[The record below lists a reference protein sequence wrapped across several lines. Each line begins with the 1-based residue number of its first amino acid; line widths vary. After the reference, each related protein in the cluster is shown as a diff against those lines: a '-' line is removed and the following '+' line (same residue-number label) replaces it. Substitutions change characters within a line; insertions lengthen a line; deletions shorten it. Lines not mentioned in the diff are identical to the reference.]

1 MTDTPDLSWDVQSE
15 TAPDRPKL
23 ESSLPESTPLT
34 RPKRTI
40 AVLVLAILVLMVWIA
55 LALLTW
61 LRFEEVQA
69 ALIAALPDDLSS
81 DYSDK
86 DIQSATLVLLIG
98 AGALGVALSL
108 ILVASAR
115 TLMKN
120 RSGAARVVLTVSAV
134 LSVGAT
140 ILAALISNAKTTEL
154 VLHIAHIGL
163 IISTGVIAFTPAV
176 SRWLKQQLR
185 RESVPLTQLRGHETL

>member
-1 MTDTPDLSWDVQSE
+1 MTDIPDLSWDVQSE
-15 TAPDRPKL
+15 TAPNRPKL
-23 ESSLPESTPLT
+23 ESSLPESTPLA

-40 AVLVLAILVLMVWIA
+40 AVLVLALLVFVVWIA

-61 LRFEEVQA
+61 LHFEEVQV
-69 ALIAALPDDLSS
+69 ALVVALPDDLSS
-81 DYSDK
+81 GYPDE
-86 DIQSATLVLLIG
+86 DIHAATLALLIG
-98 AGALGVALSL
+98 AGALGVTLSL

-115 TLMKN
+115 TLVRH
-120 RSGAARVVLTVSAV
+120 RSGVARVVLTVSAV

-140 ILAALISNAKTTEL
+140 ILAALISDAKTAAI
-154 VLHIAHIGL
+154 VLHVAHIGL
-163 IISTGVIAFTPAV
+163 IIATVVIAFTPAV